1 MHNME
6 NQNNCYSV
14 SDLAAKLEVPR
25 TTIND
30 WLKKFDRYID
40 FEVRGRRKVYTEAS
54 LDVLKI
60 ISAARDK
67 GLSVADLEKELA
79 AKCAVR
85 PEISPLTDVQE
96 DDSEKP
102 SQEAIAQETLPALA
116 NPDIINTLQQVFER
130 CGKDLENQVRS
141 QEHLRRRGFTL
152 VAVLLVLLLIAA
164 CATLLLMGQLLTL
177 KESSKALE
185 LRLAASKEE
194 TQLLRQS
201 TRKEFSAMAAKVE
214 QTGRAGTLAVSELQ
228 EKLSIQRLQFE
239 KVLAKLEQADAR
251 REKEFRRLEKVLSKS
266 EADNSRLKKE
276 LADAVKKFAAAEK
289 SLTGIRTLNNT
300 LKQSNAALI
309 KEISKLKQQ
318 NMLLD
323 KKLKEEKSKKTLPAP
338 GAADQKNEEI
348 KK

>member
-1 MHNME
+1 ME

-14 SDLAAKLEVPR
+14 SDLAARLAVPR

-85 PEISPLTDVQE
+85 PEISPLTDGQ
-96 DDSEKP
+96 DDEKETP
-102 SQEAIAQETLPALA
+102 AQPAPAQETLPALA
-116 NPDIINTLQQVFER
+116 NPDMINTLQQIFER
-130 CGKDLENQVRS
+130 CGKDLENQVRA
-141 QEHLRRRGFTL
+141 QEHIRRRGFTL

-177 KESSKALE
+177 KESSKLLE
-185 LRLAASKEE
+185 TRLAASKEE
-194 TQLLRQS
+194 TQQLRQS
-201 TRKEFSAMAAKVE
+201 TQKEFSSMAAKVE
-214 QTGRAGTLAVSELQ
+214 QAGRAGANAVSELQ
-228 EKLSIQRLQFE
+228 EKLSVQRRQFE

-251 REKEFRRLEKVLSKS
+251 REKEFKRLEKAFSKS
-266 EADNSRLKKE
+266 EAENSRLKRE
-276 LADAVKKFAAAEK
+276 LEAAGKMLAAAEK
-289 SLTGIRTLNNT
+289 NLTDVRARNT
-300 LKQSNAALI
+300 ALKQSNTALT

-318 NMLLD
+318 NSLLNKKIKKEERKTPATAPKAAD
-323 KKLKEEKSKKTLPAP
+323 KKHE
-338 GAADQKNEEI
+338 DI